1 MNTFKTVPTEKS
13 LEINDKR
20 LKIKSH
26 TLDFVYFDSKRP
38 SKLKIAYSFDDEV
51 YYSGKSHR
59 SLKFHNKEVEDS
71 PPILKAEPSI

>member
-13 LEINDKR
+13 LEVNGKR
-20 LKIKSH
+20 LKIRSH

-38 SKLKIAYSFDDEV
+38 SKLKIAYSFDDET
-51 YYSGKSHR
+51 YYSGKSYR
-59 SLKFHNKEVEDS
+59 CLKFHKEGEDS